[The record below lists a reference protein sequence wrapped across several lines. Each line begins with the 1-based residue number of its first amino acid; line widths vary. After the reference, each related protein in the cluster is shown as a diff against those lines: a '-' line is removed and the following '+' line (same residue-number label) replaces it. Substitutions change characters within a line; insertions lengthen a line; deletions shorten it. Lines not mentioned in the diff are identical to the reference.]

1 MNINIMFPLLFQVS
15 DIKYFKEQCSSLA
28 NPAPVVAH
36 NDFDINVI
44 TLGEFYLK
52 FACIQILNNE

>member
-1 MNINIMFPLLFQVS
+1 MFLLLFQVS

-28 NPAPVVAH
+28 NPAPVVAP

-52 FACIQILNNE
+52 FAYIQILNNE